1 MYIYI
6 RINCNKMYWYMYYI
20 NIDRCKRVIFRYIIE
35 VGGGGRGRSV
45 FIITVIG

>member
-6 RINCNKMYWYMYYI
+6 RINCNMLYWYYI